1 VSKCLCNVSS
11 IGSVWWLGGGG
22 TDMSGHKGAVA
33 GRVCPVRWGMVAD
46 NEGET
51 PELYTSGADVL

>member
-1 VSKCLCNVSS
+1 
-11 IGSVWWLGGGG
+11 
-22 TDMSGHKGAVA
+22 MSGHKGAVA